1 MGKDLLTENALD
13 DNARMIWLLCGGAE
27 RENET

>member
-13 DNARMIWLLCGGAE
+13 DNAPMIWLLCGVAE